1 MQIFSLFLRVF
12 AFLLTFCA
20 HYIASSALCSAALS
34 GRFFISNENN
44 LIFNREKSGKNRI
57 TK

>member
-12 AFLLTFCA
+12 AFLLTLCA
-20 HYIASSALCSAALS
+20 HYIATSALCSAALS

-44 LIFNREKSGKNRI
+44 LIFNREKSGKN
-57 TK
+57 